1 MLFDVFI
8 MKALAAPCCFN
19 KRVPDNFIK
28 ILPKGLNFHISWK
41 DDMDTVLCIL
51 WFQLYN
57 TKVTISSY
65 FLQHMSLSRYGIVC
79 FVDQNGK

>member
-8 MKALAAPCCFN
+8 MNALAAPCCFN
-19 KRVPDNFIK
+19 KRVSDNFIK

-51 WFQLYN
+51 
-57 TKVTISSY
+57 
-65 FLQHMSLSRYGIVC
+65 
-79 FVDQNGK
+79 